1 MRYAGIKYND
11 TANAP
16 GISVSIYLQGC
27 PHRCRNC
34 FNQETWDFDGG
45 KELTEDIILDIF
57 NNRINANGVKR
68 KLSILGGEP
77 LHPKNL
83 DITFDLVL
91 KAAKYEVPVYIWT
104 GYTIEQLAERYD
116 TKNIKCW
123 NDMQNA
129 FITGI
134 ILNNIN
140 CLIDGPFIEE
150 EKDLTLKMRGSR
162 NQRILYHDELI
173 DKFNKLCYN
182 IIRK

>member
-27 PHRCRNC
+27 PHRCKNC

-83 DITFDLVL
+83 ETTFNLVS
-91 KAAKYEVPVYIWT
+91 KAIAYKVPVYIWT
-104 GYTIEQLAERYD
+104 GYTIEQLTERYNMD
-116 TKNIKCW
+116 HSFLTEYILKNIE
-123 NDMQNA
+123 
-129 FITGI
+129 
-134 ILNNIN
+134 
-140 CLIDGPFIEE
+140 CLIDGPFIQEQ
-150 EKDLTLKMRGSR
+150 KDLTLKMRGSR

-182 IIRK
+182 IVRK